1 MRPKG
6 PTAPKR
12 KTKGPDKVRNRTMY
26 PALLRAF
33 KQRWPNFRVLD
44 VRTQLKLLQL
54 MRAAFQKHRQHA
66 DDPNTFWWHYT
77 ERDQTF
83 GRGGFEKIN
92 KLLGLFEVGDQYFSG
107 EGDFETAR
115 RETKPYRLVPDA
127 ERIYFEEM
135 SKKPRGRLGKVID
148 MNGKAVLTLPRAVQS
163 RDVNGNTAKVWRNE
177 AVPQLVP
184 VSIEALDAVAA
195 KWDTGDLYT
204 ATDPNDVQYRRNYT
218 LELRKAATTAP
229 AGRGFVAHQYV
240 EAGSGRLT
248 ATGIN
253 LQSAPRSVRK
263 AALVGLWDYDF
274 ENCHYAILEQLA
286 ARYGHACP
294 KVANYNQH
302 KEMIRKNLMDGVE
315 LDKKQ
320 AKEALIALVYGAKL
334 QESRFVA
341 LYKAVGHDKAKLRTL
356 IHHRDYKA
364 LKRDVAA
371 AGKAILAGWKPGQRS
386 LVNGVGKPI
395 SLYDG
400 TDRNGNPKPTSPAKL
415 LAHLL
420 QGAEAAML
428 KAAFRLYPDKIVLLV
443 HDGFVATEPLDT
455 SLIQA
460 EVLRVTGYRM
470 KLSGERIAVD
480 LDA

>member
-1 MRPKG
+1 M
-6 PTAPKR
+6 
-12 KTKGPDKVRNRTMY
+12 
-26 PALLRAF
+26 L
-33 KQRWPNFRVLD
+33 
-44 VRTQLKLLQL
+44 
-54 MRAAFQKHRQHA
+54 
-66 DDPNTFWWHYT
+66 
-77 ERDQTF
+77 
-83 GRGGFEKIN
+83 
-92 KLLGLFEVGDQYFSG
+92 S
-107 EGDFETAR
+107 
-115 RETKPYRLVPDA
+115 
-127 ERIYFEEM
+127 
-135 SKKPRGRLGKVID
+135 
-148 MNGKAVLTLPRAVQS
+148 QS
-163 RDVNGNTAKVWRNE
+163 WG
-177 AVPQLVP
+177 Q
-184 VSIEALDAVAA
+184 
-195 KWDTGDLYT
+195 
-204 ATDPNDVQYRRNYT
+204 
-218 LELRKAATTAP
+218 
-229 AGRGFVAHQYV
+229 
-240 EAGSGRLT
+240 
-248 ATGIN
+248 
-253 LQSAPRSVRK
+253 
-263 AALVGLWDYDF
+263 
-274 ENCHYAILEQLA
+274 
-286 ARYGHACP
+286 
-294 KVANYNQH
+294 QH
-302 KEMIRKNLMDGVE
+302 KEMIRQNLMDGVE

-455 SLIQA
+455 SLIEA